1 MAALANR
8 LIARFITLEVA
19 LLATGARLAA
29 ATDAEALHD
38 LRIAVRRLRSLLRP
52 LRGLPGVD
60 TLEAATAEVGR
71 LSSPLRDLEVLISE
85 LEHHGLHRPAM
96 ARRQILEQGYQ
107 ALLAGPALPHLQQCL
122 TQWPGLL
129 REVERERLLKGM
141 EKKLHRRLL
150 RQQQALQTALADPAH
165 DRHRLRLLVKRVR
178 YAAEVWPHQLSAPPA
193 ALKAAQSA
201 LGDWHDHLQW
211 CLRAGDEAD
220 LQPCLVRWQ
229 RELAA
234 AEVEADAVLLQLQEA
249 LGAADS
255 VC

>member
-1 MAALANR
+1 MTALANR

-29 ATDAEALHD
+29 ATDSEALHD

-60 TLEAATAEVGR
+60 TLEAATAAVGR
-71 LSSPLRDLEVLISE
+71 LSSPLRDLEVLIGE
-85 LEHHGLHRPAM
+85 LERHGLDRPAM
-96 ARRQILEQGYQ
+96 ARRQILQQGYQ
-107 ALLAGPALPHLQQCL
+107 SLLAGPELTHLQQCL

-129 REVERERLLKGM
+129 REVAREGLLEGM
-141 EKKLHRRLL
+141 KKKLHRRL
-150 RQQQALQTALADPAH
+150 RHQQQALQTALADPAH

-178 YAAEVWPHQLSAPPA
+178 YAAEVWPHQLSVPPH

-234 AEVEADAVLLQLQEA
+234 AEVEADAVLLQLQ
-249 LGAADS
+249 DS
-255 VC
+255 LSR

>member
-1 MAALANR
+1 MTALANR

-29 ATDAEALHD
+29 GTDAEALHD
-38 LRIAVRRLRSLLRP
+38 LRIVVRRLRSLLRP

-60 TLEAATAEVGR
+60 SLEAATTEVGG
-71 LSSPLRDLEVLISE
+71 LSSPLRDLEVLVSE
-85 LEHHGLHRPAM
+85 LERHGLDRLAVV
-96 ARRQILEQGYQ
+96 RRRILQQGYQ
-107 ALLAGPALPHLQQCL
+107 DLLAGSALTHLQQCL

-129 REVERERLLKGM
+129 REVEREGLLKGM

-150 RQQQALQTALADPAH
+150 RQQQALQAALADPAH

-178 YAAEVWPHQLSAPPA
+178 YAAEVWPQQLSVPPA
-193 ALKAAQSA
+193 ALRAAQSA

-211 CLRAGDEAD
+211 CLRAEAEAD
-220 LQPCLVRWQ
+220 LQPCLARWQ

-249 LGAADS
+249 LEVAGSAG
-255 VC
+255 

>member
-1 MAALANR
+1 MTALANR

-19 LLATGARLAA
+19 LLATRARLAA
-29 ATDAEALHD
+29 GTDAEALHD
-38 LRIAVRRLRSLLRP
+38 LRIVVRRLRSLLRP

-60 TLEAATAEVGR
+60 SLEAATAEVGG
-71 LSSPLRDLEVLISE
+71 LSSPLRDLEVLIGE
-85 LEHHGLHRPAM
+85 LERHGLDRPAVV
-96 ARRQILEQGYQ
+96 RRRILQQGYQ
-107 ALLAGPALPHLQQCL
+107 DLLAGSALTHLRQCL

-129 REVERERLLKGM
+129 REVEREGLLKGM

-150 RQQQALQTALADPAH
+150 RQQRALQAALADPAH

-178 YAAEVWPHQLSAPPA
+178 YAAEVWPHQLSVPPD

-211 CLRAGDEAD
+211 CLRAGTEAD

-234 AEVEADAVLLQLQEA
+234 AEVEADAVLRQLQEA
-249 LGAADS
+249 LEAAASAD
-255 VC
+255 